1 MQATDLAEGV
11 ACAAKHF
18 LGYAA
23 SMGGRNQAPVHV
35 GGRELR
41 DVYALPFAAAI
52 RDAALDGIMNSYSS
66 VDGLPCAGSREILT
80 DLLRGELG
88 FRGTVVADY
97 FAVSQLLDNHRTAAD
112 RAEAGA
118 QALTGGLDVELP
130 SLDCYRELPG
140 LVRDGHLPEG
150 AIDIAVERV
159 LAQKFR
165 LGLFERPYVEPS
177 ARGRSVRHRRTA
189 RPGPTGRGEVR
200 LPPDQRRCAAAA
212 TIRSPARCGHRSPRR

>member
-1 MQATDLAEGV
+1 MPHRW
-11 ACAAKHF
+11 AA
-18 LGYAA
+18 GTRRRYTSVGA
-23 SMGGRNQAPVHV
+23 SF
-35 GGRELR
+35 R

-165 LGLFERPYVEPS
+165 LGLFEHPYVEPS
-177 ARGRSVRHRRTA
+177 LAGAAFDTAEQRDLARRVAAKSVCLLTNDGVLPL
-189 RPGPTGRGEVR
+189 RPSDLR
-200 LPPDQRRCAAAA
+200 
-212 TIRSPARCGHRSPRR
+212 ARCGHRSPRR